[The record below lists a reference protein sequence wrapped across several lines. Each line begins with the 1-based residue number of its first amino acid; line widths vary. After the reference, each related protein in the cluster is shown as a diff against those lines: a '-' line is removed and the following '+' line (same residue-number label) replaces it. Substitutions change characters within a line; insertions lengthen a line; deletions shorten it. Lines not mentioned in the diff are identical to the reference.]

1 MNPSRPN
8 PDELLAR
15 AQAEEPGPHR
25 GRLKIFFGYAAGVGK
40 TYAMLSAARRELAAG
55 ADVVVGYVEAHGR
68 RETEALLQGLPAL
81 EPLPISYRGVTL
93 REFDLDAALRRH
105 PRLILVDELAHTN
118 AEGLRHTKRWQDI
131 EELLDAGIDVWTTL
145 NVQHIESLND
155 IIAKI
160 THVVVRET
168 LPDAVLERANE
179 IELIDLTPEE
189 LVVRLQAGKV
199 YLPAQAQRAIDSFF
213 QRSNLV
219 ALREL
224 SLRQAAHRLHQDVEA
239 ARQSRADFTPWA
251 THERL
256 LVCVGPSPSS
266 TKILRTA
273 KRMAAAFGGDWLAV
287 AVNTGAIPASSVAS
301 ELTARNL
308 QFAER
313 LGAETHTLIGQNV
326 AQTVLDYAHSRN
338 VTKIIAGKTAQPL
351 WKRIFRRTVVEELLA
366 HSGDIDIYVITG
378 EGAESQPKQ
387 QPARQVSYQTQHYLA
402 TIAIVAVC
410 GLIGW
415 GNRALHLD
423 IGSGAGGEAN
433 IAMVFLAGIAFVAT
447 RFGRGP
453 AIAAS
458 IISVLAFDFLFVPPY
473 GTFAVSDTE
482 YLITFAV
489 MLGIALLISTLAAR
503 QRSQLRTSQEQEQR
517 TAKLF
522 RMTRQLGQL
531 SGTDFLLQAA
541 GQQLKEF
548 FGGESVI
555 YLREPDGSLSLRLG
569 ANTSIASTP
578 INSTVAQWVADHNH
592 MAGAETDTLP
602 NATALFMPLIGSQRT
617 IGALGVRPDDLPCLR
632 TPEPRRLLETCA
644 SLIALA
650 IERDWSVLEAQEAQ
664 VQMKAEQLR
673 SSLLSSVS
681 HDLRTPLT
689 AIAGTA
695 AALREELLPQINLR
709 QQEMLQTLVN
719 ESHQLVR
726 LVENL
731 LDMARLESGSLALN
745 RQWHVL
751 EELVGSALTRL
762 RRELACHVV
771 KVQIPE
777 AFPLIP
783 VDGVLLEQVFVNVL
797 ENASRYTPPGSTLD
811 ISGRVADG
819 RVMIVFSDDG
829 PGLPSGSEAKV
840 FDKFFRGTTATA
852 DGRRGIGLGLAI
864 CRGIVEAHGG
874 KITASNRPSGGAQ
887 FAVSLPCKQQPAEIM
902 PHQNYTSAHV

>member
-1 MNPSRPN
+1 M
-8 PDELLAR
+8 LTA
-15 AQAEEPGPHR
+15 AHR
-25 GRLKIFFGYAAGVGK
+25 
-40 TYAMLSAARRELAAG
+40 EQAAG
-55 ADVVVGYVEAHGR
+55 ADVVVGYVEPHGR
-68 RETEALLQGLPAL
+68 RETESLLQGLPAL
-81 EPLPISYRGVTL
+81 EPLSVSYRGVML
-93 REFDLDAALRRH
+93 REFDLDAALARH

-118 AEGLRHTKRWQDI
+118 AEGLRHAKRWQDV
-131 EELLDAGIDVWTTL
+131 EELLDAGIDVWATL

-155 IIAKI
+155 IIAQI

-168 LPDAVLERANE
+168 LPDAVLERADE

-189 LVVRLQAGKV
+189 LMLRLQAGKV
-199 YLPAQAQRAIDSFF
+199 YLPGQVQRALGSFF
-213 QRSNLV
+213 QKGNLV

-251 THERL
+251 TRERL

-273 KRMAAAFGGDWLAV
+273 KRMATAFGGDWLAV
-287 AVNTGAIPASSVAS
+287 AVNTGTATALSPAN

-326 AQTVLDYAHSRN
+326 AQTVLDYAQSRN
-338 VTKIIAGKTAQPL
+338 VTKIIAGKTAQPW
-351 WKRIFRRTVVEELLA
+351 WKRIFRRTVVEELLTR
-366 HSGDIDIYVITG
+366 SGDIDVYVITG
-378 EGAESQPKQ
+378 EGAEPHHKQP
-387 QPARQVSYQTQHYLA
+387 QPARQVSYQAPHYLA
-402 TIAIVAVC
+402 TLAVVALC
-410 GLIGW
+410 ALIGW
-415 GNRALHLD
+415 INRSLHFASD
-423 IGSGAGGEAN
+423 SGAGGEAN
-433 IAMVFLAGIAFVAT
+433 IAMVFLAGVAFVAT
-447 RFGRGP
+447 RYGRGP

-458 IISVLAFDFLFVPPY
+458 IISVLVFDFLFVPPY

-522 RMTRQLGQL
+522 RMTRQLSEL

-541 GQQLKEF
+541 GQLLKDF

-555 YLREPDGSLSLRLG
+555 FLREQDGSLLLRFG
-569 ANTSIASTP
+569 QNSSIAANPT
-578 INSTVAQWVADHNH
+578 NHTVASWVADNNR

-602 NATALFMPLIGSQRT
+602 NATALFVPLVGSQRT
-617 IGALGVRPDDLPCLR
+617 IGTLGIRPDDLQR
-632 TPEPRRLLETCA
+632 FHNPEQRRLLETCA

-650 IERDWSVLEAQEAQ
+650 IERDQSVLEAQEAQ
-664 VQMKAEQLR
+664 VQMQAEQLR
-673 SSLLSSVS
+673 NSLLSSVS

-695 AALREELLPQINLR
+695 ANLREELLTQINSH
-709 QQEMLQTLVN
+709 QQEMLQTLVT

-731 LDMARLESGSLALN
+731 LDMARLESGSVSLN

-751 EELVGSALTRL
+751 EELVGSAIARL
-762 RRELACHVV
+762 RRDLGDRVV
-771 KVQIPE
+771 SVKIPE
-777 AFPLIP
+777 SFPLIFI
-783 VDGVLLEQVFVNVL
+783 DGFLLEQVFVNLL
-797 ENASRYTPPGSTLD
+797 ENASRYTPLSSRIE
-811 ISGRVADG
+811 ISAAVTDRRVEIQFADN
-819 RVMIVFSDDG
+819 G
-829 PGLPSGSEAKV
+829 PGLPPGSESRV
-840 FDKFFRGTTATA
+840 FDKFYRAADMPA
-852 DGRRGIGLGLAI
+852 DGRRGVGLGLAI
-864 CRGIVEAHGG
+864 CQGIIAAHGG
-874 KITASNRPSGGAQ
+874 RISAANRPTGGAL
-887 FAVSLPCKQQPAEIM
+887 FTISLSCKQQAAEAALAQSDTC
-902 PHQNYTSAHV
+902 PPQNNHI